1 VAPFI
6 DQAKVHWGVLTQ
18 SVYIKHTRLNSLNPF
33 FKEINQWQNAW
44 IKKIQFFYNQTSFIV
59 VENKKNGAT
68 LN

>member
-18 SVYIKHTRLNSLNPF
+18 SVYIKHTRLNSLNQF
-33 FKEINQWQNAW
+33 FKEINQWQKHGVKKFSFFI
-44 IKKIQFFYNQTSFIV
+44 IKPPSLLI
-59 VENKKNGAT
+59 ENKKKVAT